1 MAARGRSGA
10 AEELRA
16 LTAERREGIRSQVQ
30 HITAHDNSRVYA
42 AQGGDV
48 HVYEGDG
55 ER

>member
-1 MAARGRSGA
+1 MR
-10 AEELRA
+10 ELIDEI
-16 LTAERREGIRSQVQ
+16 TAERREGIRSQVQ
-30 HITAHDNSRVYA
+30 HITAHHNSRVYA

>member
-1 MAARGRSGA
+1 MRALIGEITA
-10 AEELRA
+10 A

-42 AQGGDV
+42 AQGGHV